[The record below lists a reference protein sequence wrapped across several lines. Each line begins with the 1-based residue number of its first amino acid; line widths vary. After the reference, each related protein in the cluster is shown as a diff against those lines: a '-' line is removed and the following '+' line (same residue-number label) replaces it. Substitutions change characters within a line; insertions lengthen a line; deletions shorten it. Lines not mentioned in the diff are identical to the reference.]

1 MGEKIGSLGEFLA
14 FRDLNLK
21 LPPVDNQTMRKSM
34 RSRGNDREQ
43 ADDSRCTPLCCEEQ
57 VRPSIV
63 IERSKPDVSS
73 SCSQPQV
80 CGVQT
85 AAKSWLASIGS
96 EKGHVLNAIGAFAC
110 TPFLSLSYL
119 FSVLLV
125 LSHLLSLSRALS
137 LSSSFSPSS
146 SSPSP
151 SDSPKR
157 TERHVNNVLE
167 TRWRVAGGARSAEM
181 KNDETRRPRI
191 SAHQFRRFKS

>member
-14 FRDLNLK
+14 FRGLNLK
-21 LPPVDNQTMRKSM
+21 LPPVDNQTMRKST

-110 TPFLSLSYL
+110 TLFLSL
-119 FSVLLV
+119 LLV
-125 LSHLLSLSRALS
+125 LCLACSLSLALS
-137 LSSSFSPSS
+137 LSCSLS
-146 SSPSP
+146 
-151 SDSPKR
+151 
-157 TERHVNNVLE
+157 L
-167 TRWRVAGGARSAEM
+167 
-181 KNDETRRPRI
+181 
-191 SAHQFRRFKS
+191 